1 MNIELPD
8 AEGAVP
14 LQEWRGKDASPLLHS
29 HALGI
34 AAASFWSEAEKD
46 TAESPTAPAGTPK
59 RNRYQDSASFAR
71 RDAEKP
77 KKIQHLIN

>member
-1 MNIELPD
+1 MNIEHWTLNIELPD
-8 AEGAVP
+8 AEGMKS
-14 LQEWRGKDASPLLHS
+14 LREWRGNDASPLLHS

-59 RNRYQDSASFAR
+59 RYRYQDSASSAR
-71 RDAEKP
+71 
-77 KKIQHLIN
+77 